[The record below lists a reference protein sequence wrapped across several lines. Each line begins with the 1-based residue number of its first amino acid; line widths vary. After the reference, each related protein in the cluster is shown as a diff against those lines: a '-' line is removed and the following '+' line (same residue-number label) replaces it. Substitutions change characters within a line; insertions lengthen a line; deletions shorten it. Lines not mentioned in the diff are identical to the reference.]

1 MNDLERFLRKMGY
14 CFELVLEEILQA
26 NEITTSELID
36 KEKS

>member
-1 MNDLERFLRKMGY
+1 MGY

-26 NEITTSELID
+26 NEITTNELID

>member
-1 MNDLERFLRKMGY
+1 MGY

-26 NEITTSELID
+26 NEITTNDLID